1 MTGTLQAIHDIMM
14 DKQTENIVSINVSDR
29 CVFTDFFIIGQCRS
43 SRHLLTVCDALMG
56 WAKSQKY
63 PLRVQG
69 RNEDTSWIV
78 LDLGDSFVHLFLDD
92 SRKMFDLESLW
103 SARSLSSTP
112 KSVDT
117 VLQHGSSPQ
126 E

>member
-1 MTGTLQAIHDIMM
+1 MTRTLKAIHDIMM
-14 DKQTENIVSINVSDR
+14 EKQTENIVSINVSDR

-63 PLRVQG
+63 SLRVQG

-78 LDLGDSFVHLFLDD
+78 LDLGDSFVHLFLED

-103 SARSLSSTP
+103 SARKSSPALTT
-112 KSVDT
+112 DT
-117 VLQHGSSPQ
+117 VLQNAPLSQ

>member
-14 DKQTENIVSINVSDR
+14 DKQTENIISINVSDR

-43 SRHLLTVCDALMG
+43 SRHLLTVCDALMV
-56 WAKSQKY
+56 WAKSQKH
-63 PLRVQG
+63 PVRVQG
-69 RNEDTSWIV
+69 RNEETSWIV
-78 LDLGDSFVHLFLDD
+78 LDLGDSFVHLFLED
-92 SRKMFDLESLW
+92 SRKIFDLESLW
-103 SARSLSSTP
+103 STRNLAPAP

-117 VLQHGSSPQ
+117 VLHHVSTPA

>member
-1 MTGTLQAIHDIMM
+1 MTGTLKAIHDIMM
-14 DKQTENIVSINVSDR
+14 AKQTENIVSINVSDH

-78 LDLGDSFVHLFLDD
+78 LDLGDSFVHLFLED

-103 SARSLSSTP
+103 SAR
-112 KSVDT
+112 KSYPALTTDT
-117 VLQHGSSPQ
+117 VLQNAALSQ